1 MGLINEYGDNFTD
14 LQWDGP
20 DDDDEEIPEMVPFK
34 NAYEKELGVKF
45 SKRGIID
52 FIEEFMRTENAENN
66 PAWKE
71 KLSSPQFKFYLK
83 DNGS

>member
-1 MGLINEYGDNFTD
+1 
-14 LQWDGP
+14 
-20 DDDDEEIPEMVPFK
+20 MVPFK

-71 KLSSPQFKFYLK
+71 KLSSP
-83 DNGS
+83 